1 MSPGAEK
8 TPTPHV
14 RPPDPAW
21 VETRRELGQLLWALL
36 LIDAIAIG
44 LGALAARPLGAFAYK
59 VGLGLAAFVTVCFL
73 VLILGNLAVAAI
85 FEWRRRR
92 RRHQPDW

>member
-1 MSPGAEK
+1 MNSKRDK
-8 TPTPHV
+8 TPAPLM

-44 LGALAARPLGAFAYK
+44 LGALAARPMGAFAYK

-73 VLILGNLAVAAI
+73 VLILGNLAVAAV
-85 FEWRRRR
+85 FEWRRKRR
-92 RRHQPDW
+92 RRQDW